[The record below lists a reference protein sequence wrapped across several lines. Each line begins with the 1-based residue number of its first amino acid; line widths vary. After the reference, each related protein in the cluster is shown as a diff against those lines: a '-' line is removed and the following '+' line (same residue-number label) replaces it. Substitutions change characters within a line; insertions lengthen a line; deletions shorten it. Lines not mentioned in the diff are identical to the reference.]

1 MLGSETCDAVIIGG
15 GPAGAAAGRLLASW
29 GHTVCILHRAAD
41 RSRGLA
47 ESVPPSTRKLLTTIG
62 ALDAIERAG
71 FYATTGNTSWW
82 GSSETRRELFE
93 SEPGLQ
99 VFRPDF
105 DEVLL
110 EQAAA
115 AGADVR
121 RAAFVRSVDL
131 QSGAHVAYDHNGVS
145 SRIASRIVL
154 DCSGRAGV
162 VAKRHR
168 RMESSYRMY
177 ALVGAW
183 TFHGRWPL
191 SDETHTFVETY
202 EDGWA
207 WSVPLSSQ
215 VRHVGAMVDGA
226 WTRVAEGRGLGD
238 LYRREIAKATR
249 MSRALDRA
257 DLLRVWACDAALY
270 SSCVYGGPRFLLV
283 GDAGSFIDPL
293 SSFGIKK
300 ALASAWL
307 ASIVVH
313 TCLGHPERER
323 LALEFFS
330 RWEHDVYTT
339 HLRRSRDFAREAHRR
354 HPHPFWAR
362 RAETEVTAEPS
373 SDDADLLRDPAV
385 QAALESF
392 RRAPAINLRLANGL
406 TVQKQAV
413 IRDREIVL
421 DDAIVLAGLKTCG
434 TEGDVDVAAAQ
445 PFSPEAIR
453 FLNHIDLLS
462 LAHIACGCSQVADV
476 FAAYCRTHG
485 AVPLPAVLGALSFLV
500 ARGILQSRAAG
511 RSASPADSGGERG
524 DMRA

>member
-1 MLGSETCDAVIIGG
+1 MAGGETCDAVIIGG
-15 GPAGAAAGRLLASW
+15 GPAGAAAGCLLASW

-47 ESVPPSTRKLLTTIG
+47 ESLPPSTRKLLTAIG
-62 ALDAIERAG
+62 ALDAIERAR
-71 FYATTGNTSWW
+71 FYTTTGNTSWW

-93 SEPGLQ
+93 SDHGFQ

-105 DEVLL
+105 DDVLL
-110 EQAAA
+110 EQAAT

-121 RAAFVRSVDL
+121 RPAFVRSVDL
-131 QSGAHVAYDHNGVS
+131 GQQIAAHVACDHNGRRS
-145 SRIASRIVL
+145 GIAARIVL

-168 RMESSYRMY
+168 RMESSYRMF

-183 TFHGRWPL
+183 TFSDRWPL

-202 EDGWA
+202 EDGWV
-207 WSVPLSSQ
+207 WSVPLSPQ

-226 WTRVAEGRGLGD
+226 WTRVAAGGGLND

-270 SSCVYGGPRFLLV
+270 SSSIYGGPRFLLV

-313 TCLGHPERER
+313 TCLRHPEREP

-339 HLRRSRDFAREAHRR
+339 HLRRSRDFAREAHQR

-362 RAETEVTAEPS
+362 RAETEVAAEPAP
-373 SDDADLLRDPAV
+373 DDADLLRHPAV
-385 QAALESF
+385 QATFESF
-392 RRAPAINLRLANGL
+392 RRAPAIDLRLADGL
-406 TVQKQAV
+406 TVQKQAI
-413 IRDREIVL
+413 IRDHEIVL
-421 DDAIVLAGLKTCG
+421 DDAIVLAGLKASG
-434 TEGDVDVAAAQ
+434 TNGEVDAAAKQ
-445 PFSPEAIR
+445 LFRPAHIR

-462 LAHIACGCSQVADV
+462 LAHIACRCTQVPDV
-476 FAAYCRTHG
+476 FAAYCRAHG
-485 AVPLPAVLGALSFLV
+485 PAPLPAVLGALSFLV
-500 ARGILQSRAAG
+500 ARKILQPGASG
-511 RSASPADSGGERG
+511 SSASPADSGW
-524 DMRA
+524 